1 MYQPEHFKLED
12 RASLHEVIR
21 AHPLAQL
28 VTFGP
33 GGLMA
38 NPVPFILHAHQGPH
52 GVLQAHLARPNPQ
65 WREIAAGADVLVIF
79 QGREGYVTPSWYASK
94 REHGKVVPTWNY
106 VVVQVRGAARTIQ
119 DSEWLVDHVSQLSD
133 QHEAPREMP
142 WAVSDAP
149 DAFITALARGI
160 VGIEIEVSEISG
172 KFKMSQNRP
181 VADRDGVAEGLLRDG
196 VAAAA
201 EMAHMVRK
209 LAVDTK
215 AEAKAGMT

>member
-12 RASLHEVIR
+12 RVSLDEVIC

-28 VTFGP
+28 VTSGP

-38 NPVPFILHAHQGPH
+38 NPVPFILHADQGQH

-65 WREIAAGADVLVIF
+65 WREIEAGADVLVIF

-106 VVVQVRGAARTIQ
+106 VVVQVRGAARTIH
-119 DSEWLVDHVSQLSD
+119 DGGWLVEHVSQLSD
-133 QHEAPREMP
+133 RHEAPRETP

-149 DAFITALARGI
+149 DAFIKALARGI

-181 VADRDGVAEGLLRDG
+181 EADRDGVADGLLRDG
-196 VAAAA
+196 AGASA
-201 EMAHMVRK
+201 EMAEMVRT
-209 LAVDTK
+209 LAG
-215 AEAKAGMT
+215 ARS